1 MFPSDVW
8 EFQMPMMRPRFP
20 LPNQLAMTVTTPG
33 QPVDWNMPHAT
44 WRAGLDKTPVK
55 KKKKKQPSGF
65 FVFFGFFCFFLFL
78 GFFVF
83 FCFFIFCICPEEGVF
98 RVFQFQEYFPV
109 HPDFKL

>member
-44 WRAGLDKTPVK
+44 WRQGWK
-55 KKKKKQPSGF
+55 KPGFKKNQPSGF
-65 FVFFGFFCFFLFL
+65 FWFFFWFFWFFFWFFWVF
-78 GFFVF
+78 
-83 FCFFIFCICPEEGVF
+83 
-98 RVFQFQEYFPV
+98 
-109 HPDFKL
+109 